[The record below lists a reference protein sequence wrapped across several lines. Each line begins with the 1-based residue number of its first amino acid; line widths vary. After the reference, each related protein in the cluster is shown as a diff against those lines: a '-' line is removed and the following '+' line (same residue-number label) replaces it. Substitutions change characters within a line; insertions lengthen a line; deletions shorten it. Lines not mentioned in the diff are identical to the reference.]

1 MLQDAQIATEEN
13 LVFRS
18 NMHGA
23 GEDHVYDEVTS
34 GTFMRDAEIIS
45 GAYPHYEHEILLLS
59 LYTDA
64 ASPDFR
70 RRASLSP
77 IVVQCLN
84 FLGEVTRKTIGKKVV
99 SFFPKLKVIVY
110 VFKTYFVHLL

>member
-18 NMHGA
+18 NMYGA

-34 GTFMRDAEIIS
+34 GTSCVMQKLSVVHTPTMNTRFFF
-45 GAYPHYEHEILLLS
+45 YHYILTLLVQTS
-59 LYTDA
+59 DEGLL
-64 ASPDFR
+64 F
-70 RRASLSP
+70 SP